1 MIRKVSTY
9 LESSAFNKWFFYLQ
23 EKEFIEPAKEIV
35 LNRAR
40 NEYST
45 DMKIDSMQEKLE
57 KSENEIIRL
66 NSKIDEILNLLKRDD
81 N

>member
-1 MIRKVSTY
+1 MIQKIVHIWSHKPLT
-9 LESSAFNKWFFYLQ
+9 NIFYLQ

-45 DMKIDSMQEKLE
+45 DMKIDSMQEKLD

-66 NSKIDEILNLLKRDD
+66 NTKIDEILNLLKRDD